1 MIYANQYI
9 TFTTGLDEYEIAQ
22 SNHHEQ
28 LKAAYSELENKQ
40 NTLEMRTIDLVEQKK
55 KVTQNYFKDE
65 ALYKELQDTKCA
77 LDRKEIQYLELQT
90 QRRGDIHDHEDKKTL
105 GDYLLNVFIMSLIVY
120 YLVALVNVDL
130 PHTVRGI
137 FNFNN

>member
-1 MIYANQYI
+1 MIYAYQFI
-9 TFTTGLDEYEIAQ
+9 TFITGLDEYEIVQ
-22 SNHHEQ
+22 SNHQEQ
-28 LKAAYSELENKQ
+28 LKAAYAELENTQ
-40 NTLEMRTIDLVEQKK
+40 NTLEMKEIDLVEQKK
-55 KVTQNYFKDE
+55 KVTQNYFKYE

-90 QRRGDIHDHEDKKTL
+90 QRRGDIHNHKDKKSL

-130 PHTVRGI
+130 PHIVRDI
-137 FNFNN
+137 FDFND